1 MMECKT
7 CDVEMQKVYSFD
19 QDNNQT
25 WYFKCPMC
33 GFKTRPNPL
42 TFDDNGR
49 VVTRKQNK
57 KPNDKDKPNGN
68 KSVNKSG
75 NNKTDRKKK
84 SFNKER
90 KNGTKAKRR

>member
-1 MMECKT
+1 MMKCKT
-7 CDVEMQKVYSFD
+7 CDIEMQKVYSFD

-42 TFDDNGR
+42 AYDDNGR

-57 KPNDKDKPNGN
+57 KPNDKPNGN
-68 KSVNKSG
+68 KSVNKSE